1 MTSTQEKRGGAPV
14 GFVADLDR
22 IGAASVIYLRMWHDG
37 PDGQEEVWGDLSYG
51 LGAENGR
58 KALKAFEK
66 LCSLCSQYGRR
77 PLFRHAV
84 SCKCIGSDESCFANF
99 IETATSG
106 DRVDAILIATLLVR
120 ADIASLITTLAID
133 FGLAIKGMNPRSPT
147 ELDGGTSRTQ
157 SGRTTLH

>member
-1 MTSTQEKRGGAPV
+1 MTTTQQKRGGAPV
-14 GFVADLDR
+14 GFVADLDV
-22 IGAASVIYLRMWHDG
+22 IGAASVIYFRMWHDG
-37 PDGQEEVWGDLSYG
+37 TDGQEEVWGDLSCG

-66 LCSLCSQYGRR
+66 LCSLCFQYGRR
-77 PLFRHAV
+77 PLFRHAI
-84 SCKCIGSDESCFANF
+84 SCKCIGADESCFANF

-120 ADIASLITTLAID
+120 ADIAPLITTLAID
-133 FGLAIKGMNPRSPT
+133 FGQAIKGINPRSTT
-147 ELDGGTSRTQ
+147 ELDGGTSRSQ